1 MDYGNG
7 RFVVSMILW
16 DVCGVRMDWIEEACV
31 PLPLD
36 HFFFCFLAPVAAGAF
51 TCSVSVCRSNACRLE
66 EPYHFVGCGW

>member
-1 MDYGNG
+1 
-7 RFVVSMILW
+7 MILW

-51 TCSVSVCRSNACRLE
+51 TWSVSVYRSNACRL
-66 EPYHFVGCGW
+66 